1 MENRKLYCVYMHRN
15 KINDK
20 KYIGITCRKPEHRWG
35 KDGHSYK
42 GQVFKKAI
50 EKYGW
55 NNFDHVILFNEL
67 CAEDAYKKEQEL
79 IKLYKSNQKEFGYN
93 LSAGGE
99 HGSTGYL
106 NNSMSIVVYQY
117 DLDGNFIAEYPS
129 LSEAERVTG
138 ISNSSISSCCK
149 GKQMYTGEFQWS
161 YTKVDKMPKIDK
173 HQLISDK
180 VRKKGKPVYCYD
192 MDGNFIK
199 KYNSARIASE
209 ETNTNQS
216 QINVCC
222 SGRTRYSNNFQWFYE
237 YMGNKIEPINKYENL
252 YHRTVKVNQ
261 YDKNKVFIKT
271 WDTIKEASIAMG
283 STSSSNILRC
293 LSGEGKTAYGYIWE
307 YAS

>member
-55 NNFDHVILFNEL
+55 NNLDHVILFNEL
-67 CAEDAYKKEQEL
+67 SAEDAYKKEQEL

-149 GKQMYTGEFQWS
+149 GKQMYTVNFQWS

-237 YMGNKIEPINKYENL
+237 YMGNKIEPINKYENF
-252 YHRTVKVNQ
+252 KIFKQ
-261 YDKNKVFIKT
+261 K
-271 WDTIKEASIAMG
+271 S
-283 STSSSNILRC
+283 
-293 LSGEGKTAYGYIWE
+293 
-307 YAS
+307 

>member
-67 CAEDAYKKEQEL
+67 SAEDAYKKEQEL

-192 MDGNFIK
+192 MDGNFIE

>member
-1 MENRKLYCVYMHRN
+1 MKNEKIYCVYMHRN

-50 EKYGW
+50 DKYGW
-55 NNFDHVILFNEL
+55 NNFDHVILFNGL
-67 CAEDAYKKEQEL
+67 SAEDAYKKEQEL

-93 LSAGGE
+93 LSVGGE

-180 VRKKGKPVYCYD
+180 VRKK
-192 MDGNFIK
+192 
-199 KYNSARIASE
+199 R
-209 ETNTNQS
+209 
-216 QINVCC
+216 
-222 SGRTRYSNNFQWFYE
+222 
-237 YMGNKIEPINKYENL
+237 
-252 YHRTVKVNQ
+252 
-261 YDKNKVFIKT
+261 
-271 WDTIKEASIAMG
+271 
-283 STSSSNILRC
+283 
-293 LSGEGKTAYGYIWE
+293 
-307 YAS
+307 

>member
-55 NNFDHVILFNEL
+55 NNFYHVILFNEL
-67 CAEDAYKKEQEL
+67 SAEDAYKKEQEL

>member
-67 CAEDAYKKEQEL
+67 SAEDAYKKEQEL

-209 ETNTNQS
+209 ETNTNQR

-222 SGRTRYSNNFQWFYE
+222 SGRTRYSNNFQWLYE

>member
-1 MENRKLYCVYMHRN
+1 MENKKSYCVYMHRN

-35 KDGHSYK
+35 KDGNSYK
-42 GQVFKKAI
+42 GQIFKTAI
-50 EKYGW
+50 DKYGW
-55 NNFDHVILFNEL
+55 CNFEHIILFTGL
-67 CAEDAYKKEQEL
+67 SAEEAYKKEQEL

-93 LSAGGE
+93 LSSGGE

-106 NNSMSIVVYQY
+106 NNAMSIVVYQY
-117 DLDGNFIAEYPS
+117 DLDGVFIAEYPS

-149 GKQMYTGEFQWS
+149 GKQMYTGNFQWS

-173 HQLISDK
+173 HQLISEK

-199 KYNSARIASE
+199 KYDSARIASE
-209 ETNTNQS
+209 EINTDQRK
-216 QINVCC
+216 INACC
-222 SGRTRYSNNFQWFYE
+222 SGRTRYSNNFQWFYK

-252 YHRTVKVNQ
+252 YHRTVKINQ

-283 STSSSNILRC
+283 SKSSSNILRC

>member
-35 KDGHSYK
+35 KDGYSYK

-67 CAEDAYKKEQEL
+67 SAEDAYKKEQEL

-129 LSEAERVTG
+129 LSEEERVTG

-161 YTKVDKMPKIDK
+161 YTKLDKMPIIDK
-173 HQLISDK
+173 HQLISEK

-293 LSGEGKTAYGYIWE
+293 LSGEGKTAYGYIWK

>member
-1 MENRKLYCVYMHRN
+1 MENKKLYCVYMHRN

-50 EKYGW
+50 DKYGW

-67 CAEDAYKKEQEL
+67 SAEDAYKKEQEL

-93 LSAGGE
+93 LSVGGE

>member
-67 CAEDAYKKEQEL
+67 SAEDAYKKEQEL

>member
-67 CAEDAYKKEQEL
+67 SAEDAYKKEQEL

-261 YDKNKVFIKT
+261 YDKNKVFIKA

>member
-1 MENRKLYCVYMHRN
+1 MENKKLYCVYMHRN

-50 EKYGW
+50 DKYGW

-67 CAEDAYKKEQEL
+67 SAEDAYKKEQEL

-93 LSAGGE
+93 LSVGGE

-106 NNSMSIVVYQY
+106 NNSMSVVVYQY

-138 ISNSSISSCCK
+138 ISNSSISLCCK

>member
-1 MENRKLYCVYMHRN
+1 MENKKLYCVYMHRN

-50 EKYGW
+50 DKYGW

-67 CAEDAYKKEQEL
+67 SAEDAYKKEQEM

-93 LSAGGE
+93 LSVGGE

-106 NNSMSIVVYQY
+106 NNSMSIAVYQY